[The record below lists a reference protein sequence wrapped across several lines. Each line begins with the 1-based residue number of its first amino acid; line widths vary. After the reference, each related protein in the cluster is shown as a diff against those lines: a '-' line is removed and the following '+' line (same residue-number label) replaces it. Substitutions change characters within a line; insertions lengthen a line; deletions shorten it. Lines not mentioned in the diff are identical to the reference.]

1 MTKIYENLANDSELG
16 TKRLADSCTLK
27 IEKSLLPKIQ
37 YDNDVHIKQLIDVN
51 ICLKYIFNVKLNSRF
66 ILNFENF
73 LFLDILKMTFIHQ

>member
-1 MTKIYENLANDSELG
+1 MNIYENLANDSELG

-51 ICLKYIFNVKLNSRF
+51 IYQKYNFINVKLKPILSFIFIRF
-66 ILNFENF
+66 
-73 LFLDILKMTFIHQ
+73 